1 MRKNIQFSGSK
12 ILIICLELFAIGVI
26 ATINTQ
32 AVAQEKKLGIEQE
45 TLGQRYQQFENLL
58 LQLSEHLRK
67 TDPERAD
74 LLVRAL
80 GQSKHGRILSQME
93 QTSGLITKG
102 QLGDAIDQ
110 QDELVKQLFN
120 LLELLQSEDR
130 QSELEKEKKR
140 IRDLLKN
147 VNRLISAEKGI
158 RVASGRKVK
167 SDQLLEK
174 QKKVEKE
181 TDKLHQKI
189 KQQDSKNS
197 QEKSGSKS
205 SGNKKGQGE
214 KKKSSPENKQG
225 GKGKPS
231 EGQKKSGGKK
241 SSGKNQGGKP
251 SGKPSGKPDDKNEK
265 SEPKTP
271 GREQIKQAQEE
282 MKKVLEE
289 LKKKSKKQAEKHQEE
304 AIAKLQQAKERL
316 EQILRQ
322 LREEEKELKLA
333 RLEARFQKMLVLQKQ
348 VYDGTLNL
356 SSTKKEEWTSRHF
369 GNAREL
375 TTQETN
381 LILEA
386 NKALVILKE
395 EGTSVAFPEAIEQ
408 LIDDMKIITNR
419 IGKNDVGEF
428 TRQVEKDVIEA
439 IKELIEAFQNEIK
452 KSKSKKKKKPG
463 KSQQQQQKE
472 ESLIQQIAELKM
484 FRALQMRI
492 NRRTLQIGKLI
503 KGEQAL
509 DDDLVFQLQK
519 LSTRQEKIQ
528 DATYGMATG
537 RNR

>member
-1 MRKNIQFSGSK
+1 MRKNIRISGSK
-12 ILIICLELFAIGVI
+12 ILMVCLLLFFAGIVG
-26 ATINTQ
+26 AFNTQ
-32 AVAQEKKLGIEQE
+32 IVAQEKKLGIEQE

-110 QDELVKQLFN
+110 QDELVKQLLN

-147 VNRLISAEKGI
+147 VSRLISAEKGI
-158 RVASGRKVK
+158 RVASGRKM
-167 SDQLLEK
+167 SPGQLLEK

-197 QEKSGSKS
+197 QDKSGKKT
-205 SGNKKGQGE
+205 SGHKKGQGE
-214 KKKSSPENKQG
+214 KKKSSSENKQG

-231 EGQKKSGGKK
+231 EGKKKSGGKK

-251 SGKPSGKPDDKNEK
+251 SGKPDDKNEK
-265 SEPKTP
+265 TEPKTP

-333 RLEARFQKMLVLQKQ
+333 RLEARFQKMLVIQKQ
-348 VYDGTLNL
+348 VYDGTVNL

-375 TTQETN
+375 TTQESN

-419 IGKNDVGEF
+419 IGKNDVGNF

-519 LSTRQEKIQ
+519 LSARQEKIQ
-528 DATYGMATG
+528 DATYGMSTG
-537 RNR
+537 RNQ